1 MKLKFRTLLLSDS
14 NWLTELAND
23 PQAAKYLLSVYP
35 ITQHEVVEFLK
46 KDLESNEG
54 KLIAAE
60 SNGEPVGTVS
70 LWWRS
75 AGRDRH
81 VAWLGISV
89 RSEHWG
95 KGVGSGLMH
104 EAVRV
109 AKELGFSKIVLG
121 VFDGNER
128 AMRLYKKFGFKN
140 EAYETDEVW
149 IDGSWRKGFMMGL
162 ELAPCKPRFKTSQ
175 IKQNARRRYSAR
187 KAIMST
193 RQLEDKDL
201 DEVNR
206 LQNCPDSTK
215 SSFRVPPITKEQTK
229 QWYEGIKAQENKHC
243 LACFSNNKL
252 AGYLQFRALVLPFP
266 RLKFE
271 EIIVDANQEPYEAAT
286 ALVSAIKG
294 FKERYWYHGISAFV
308 PETSEPIITAIE
320 SQGFK
325 KTGAMKDYYFIDGY
339 YVNSAVYEYL

>member
-1 MKLKFRTLLLSDS
+1 
-14 NWLTELAND
+14 LTKLAND

-35 ITQHEVVEFLK
+35 VTQHEVVEFLK

-60 SNGEPVGTVS
+60 LNGEPVGWVS
-70 LWWRS
+70 LWWRP

-89 RSEHWG
+89 RTEHWG
-95 KGVGSGLMH
+95 KGVGSGLMQ

-109 AKELGFSKIVLG
+109 AKELGFLKMVLS

-128 AMRLYKKFGFKN
+128 AVRLYKKFGFKS

-149 IDGSWRKGFMMGL
+149 IDGSWRAGFMMGL
-162 ELAPCKPRFKTSQ
+162 ELAPCKPRLKRSQ
-175 IKQNARRRYSAR
+175 IKLNVKRRLSRREAV
-187 KAIMST
+187 MPT
-193 RQLEDKDL
+193 RQLEDNDL
-201 DEVNR
+201 DEINR

-271 EIIVDANQEPYEAAT
+271 EIIVDANQKPYEAAT
-286 ALVSAIKG
+286 ALVLAIKG
-294 FKERYWYHGISAFV
+294 FKERYWYHGITAFV
-308 PETSEPIITAIE
+308 PETSESIIGAIE

-325 KTGAMKDYYFIDGY
+325 KTGAMKDYYFIDRY
-339 YVNSAVYEYL
+339 YANSAVYEYL

>member
-1 MKLKFRTLLLSDS
+1 M
-14 NWLTELAND
+14 
-23 PQAAKYLLSVYP
+23 LSVYP
-35 ITQHEVVEFLK
+35 ITQHEVVEFTK

-60 SNGEPVGTVS
+60 LDDEPVGWVS
-70 LWWRS
+70 LWWRP

-89 RSEHWG
+89 RTEHWG
-95 KGVGSGLMH
+95 KGVGSGLMQ

-109 AKELGFSKIVLG
+109 AKELGFSKMVLG

-140 EAYETDEVW
+140 EANETDEVW
-149 IDGSWRKGFMMGL
+149 IDGSWRTSFMMGL
-162 ELAPCKPRFKTSQ
+162 ELAPCKPRLKISQ
-175 IKQNARRRYSAR
+175 IKLNAKRRHSAYE
-187 KAIMST
+187 AIMST
-193 RQLEDKDL
+193 RQLVDDDL

-229 QWYEGIKAQENKHC
+229 QWYQGIKAQENKYC
-243 LACFSNNKL
+243 LACFSNNRL
-252 AGYLQFRALVLPFP
+252 IGYLQFKALVLPFP

-271 EIIVDANQEPYEAAT
+271 EVIVDANQKAYEAAT

-308 PETSEPIITAIE
+308 PETSEPIIMAIE

-325 KTGAMKDYYFIDGY
+325 KTGALKDYYFIDGY

>member
-1 MKLKFRTLLLSDS
+1 MALHFRTLLLSDS
-14 NWLTELAND
+14 DWLTELVND
-23 PQAAKYLLSVYP
+23 PQASKYLLSVYP

-60 SNGEPVGTVS
+60 LNGEPVGTVS
-70 LWWRS
+70 LWWRP

-89 RSEHWG
+89 RSKHWG
-95 KGVGSGLMH
+95 KGVGSGLMQ
-104 EAVRV
+104 EAIRV
-109 AKELGFSKIVLG
+109 AKELGFPKMVLG

-140 EAYETDEVW
+140 EAYETEEVW
-149 IDGSWRKGFMMGL
+149 IVGSWRTAFMMGL
-162 ELAPCKPRFKTSQ
+162 ELVRCKPRLKRSQ
-175 IKQNARRRYSAR
+175 IKPNPKKPHSTREV
-187 KAIMST
+187 IMPT
-193 RQLEDKDL
+193 RQLEDNDL

-206 LQNCPDSTK
+206 LQNCPDSSK

-229 QWYEGIKAQENKHC
+229 QWYEGIKVQENKHC
-243 LACFSNNKL
+243 IACFRNNRL
-252 AGYLQFRALVLPFP
+252 AGYIQFRALALPFP

-271 EIIVDANQEPYEAAT
+271 EIIVDANQKPYEAAT

-294 FKERYWYHGISAFV
+294 FKERYWYHGISAFM
-308 PETSEPIITAIE
+308 PETSEPIIRTIE
-320 SQGFK
+320 NQGFK
-325 KTGAMKDYYFIDGY
+325 KTGAIKDYYFIDGY